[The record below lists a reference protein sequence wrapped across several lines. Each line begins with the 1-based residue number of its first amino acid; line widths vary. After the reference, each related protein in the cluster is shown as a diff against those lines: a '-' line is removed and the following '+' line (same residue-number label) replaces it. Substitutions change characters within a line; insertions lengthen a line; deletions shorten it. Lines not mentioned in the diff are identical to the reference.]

1 MSEQVLVVPAT
12 RFYSLG
18 GFDGFSTEW
27 NRYRE
32 GLLDPNYL
40 QFRPREQAE
49 YDPTYKQLIPYIV
62 LCHAGRIFHYR
73 RVGGGEKRLTARRS
87 IGLGGHINPCD
98 YQPGTDPYRAGMIRE
113 LVEEAD
119 LPAYQERTIGII
131 NDDRTLVGRVHVGI
145 VHLLTLSEP
154 RVTLR
159 ESTLAAGGFA
169 TVEELRTQ
177 ASDFESWSQFLIEA
191 WPRLTSV

>member
-1 MSEQVLVVPAT
+1 
-12 RFYSLG
+12 
-18 GFDGFSTEW
+18 
-27 NRYRE
+27 
-32 GLLDPNYL
+32 
-40 QFRPREQAE
+40 
-49 YDPTYKQLIPYIV
+49 
-62 LCHAGRIFHYR
+62 
-73 RVGGGEKRLTARRS
+73 
-87 IGLGGHINPCD
+87 
-98 YQPGTDPYRAGMIRE
+98 MIRE